1 MSMGPNSFR
10 LPKFN
15 LGVNLPAPS
24 PQLQNALSR
33 VPAVDPRMA
42 FGGTAGRGIPAS
54 AIPAAALGAL
64 SFGSTVPRAAPA
76 MPQVPAAIQAP
87 QLQPQPQPDFGVF
100 KPATAPAIPMPT
112 MRPAAP
118 VQPSSL
124 FDSGAGFTTFNL
136 SDGTTERPATVGDAF
151 AAIWIGDLNYR
162 LNLPDD
168 VVRSAVA
175 AHELIEVVRS
185 DKNLVLP
192 PAQAVE
198 GTSLS
203 TLQTAQRG
211 RLELEKDILA
221 AAQPKLTELGIE
233 LLDVRI
239 KRVNYRQDVVESI
252 YRRMISERQQIAQR
266 FRSEGEGEAARIN
279 GRRERELNRIESE
292 AYKRVQE
299 LRGEADAEA
308 TRVYADAYD
317 KTPEA
322 REFYGFLK
330 TLDTY
335 RKILGDKTNVIL
347 STDSELFRLLDK
359 TN

>member
-1 MSMGPNSFR
+1 MKLLSVLLGLVALLFVLVLSGAFYTVHETDTVILTQFGRPVGEPITEPGLHFKTPFIQDVHR
-10 LPKFN
+10 LEK
-15 LGVNLPAPS
+15 
-24 PQLQNALSR
+24 R
-33 VPAVDPRMA
+33 VLEWD
-42 FGGTAGRGIPAS
+42 GRP
-54 AIPAAALGAL
+54 
-64 SFGSTVPRAAPA
+64 VE
-76 MPQVPAAIQAP
+76 
-87 QLQPQPQPDFGVF
+87 
-100 KPATAPAIPMPT
+100 MPT
-112 MRPAAP
+112 KSKTYII
-118 VQPSSL
+118 V
-124 FDSGAGFTTFNL
+124 DTFA
-136 SDGTTERPATVGDAF
+136 R
-151 AAIWIGDLNYR
+151 WRIGDPAKYFVSVNEERRAQSR
-162 LNLPDD
+162 LEDIIGSE
-168 VVRSAVA
+168 VRSAVA

-203 TLQTAQRG
+203 TLQTATRG

-221 AAQPKLTELGIE
+221 AAAPKLTELGIE

-279 GRRERELNRIESE
+279 GRRERELKRIESE

-308 TRVYADAYD
+308 TRVYAEAYD
-317 KTPEA
+317 KSPEA

-335 RKILGDKTNVIL
+335 RTILGSRTNVIL
-347 STDSELFRLLDK
+347 STDSELFRLLEK